1 MYLELGKEA
10 LFGPRTTLEIR
21 FLWQCPGSVR
31 AGECLFVLYVEQEEV
46 MGPVSVW
53 PSSVDPDC
61 PQPALGPARPAT
73 RAAVPVRGVMT
84 LTVSLTDSGWW
95 WCGGGRHSWCR
106 PAQTGLMTPLVGTR
120 GGDTRVGARHPRPAP
135 PPATGAKY
143 RERVRRGAT
152 AGYNGSHMDNTR
164 AAHRSAYTIHC
175 LAVTELGAAKSW

>member
-46 MGPVSVW
+46 MGPVTSVW

-95 WCGGGRHSWCR
+95 WWWWWQ
-106 PAQTGLMTPLVGTR
+106 AQLMPPSPDWVDDTPS
-120 GGDTRVGARHPRPAP
+120 GDTRRGLEGGSPAPSPRPA
-135 PPATGAKY
+135 ASN
-143 RERVRRGAT
+143 R
-152 AGYNGSHMDNTR
+152 
-164 AAHRSAYTIHC
+164 C
-175 LAVTELGAAKSW
+175 

>member
-10 LFGPRTTLEIR
+10 LFVALTTLEIR

-46 MGPVSVW
+46 MGPVTSVW

-84 LTVSLTDSGWW
+84 LTVSLTDSGWRW
-95 WCGGGRHSWCR
+95 WWWQAQLMPPSPDWVDDTPSGDTRRGLEGGSPIPSPRRQQPVLNIGSGCGGG
-106 PAQTGLMTPLVGTR
+106 L
-120 GGDTRVGARHPRPAP
+120 
-135 PPATGAKY
+135 
-143 RERVRRGAT
+143 

-175 LAVTELGAAKSW
+175 LAVTELGAAKS